1 MEREHYEDNLA
12 HYQRQLETSYIFCE
26 VVNELLL
33 KNESLERE
41 VRYLRKK
48 NNQLLKELQNVRK
61 TKRRRY

>member
-1 MEREHYEDNLA
+1 MEREHYEDNQA
-12 HYQRQLETSYIFCE
+12 HYQRQLETSYIFGE
-26 VVNELLL
+26 VVDELLL

-48 NNQLLKELQNVRK
+48 TNQLLKELHNVRK

>member
-1 MEREHYEDNLA
+1 MEREHYEDNQA
-12 HYQRQLETSYIFCE
+12 HCQRQLETNYVLGE
-26 VVNELLL
+26 VVDELLL